1 MTSTRSPLRIG
12 NVSASRADRATA
24 TAEFLTAATLDVLA
38 IDMLSD
44 EAIQRLLGEPADG
57 DQE

>member
-24 TAEFLTAATLDVLA
+24 TAEFLTAATLDVLESLERSA
-38 IDMLSD
+38 
-44 EAIQRLLGEPADG
+44 ANRQPRAPPQVA
-57 DQE
+57 